1 MIKKTM
7 TYVDFDG
14 NERKEDIYFAL
25 TEAELYELQLSRNGG
40 LENYLTKISQS
51 QDTKEI
57 WDLFSS
63 IVLKSY
69 GEKSLDGKY
78 FQKKRDGHM
87 LAEDFEQ
94 TQMFSDMIVEFMQ
107 DASSFAMF
115 LKGVLPKK
123 LSDQINEKD
132 LLAAINGPKEES
144 EE

>member
-7 TYVDFDG
+7 SYVDFNG
-14 NERKEDIYFAL
+14 NERKEDVYFAL
-25 TEAELYELQLSRNGG
+25 TEAELYELELSQNGG

-63 IVLKSY
+63 IVLKAY
-69 GEKSLDGKY
+69 GEKSLDGKF
-78 FQKKRDGHM
+78 FQKKRDGHK
-87 LAEDFEQ
+87 LSEDFEQ

-107 DASSFAMF
+107 DASSFAVF

-123 LSDQINEKD
+123 ISDQISDKD
-132 LLAAINGPKEES
+132 LQIALNGPTAE
-144 EE
+144 